1 MENTHEHSIKEKM
14 KLVFAT
20 HNHNKA
26 HEIQALLNDQIEL
39 ITLDDIQCFEEIP
52 ETAVTLEGNA
62 KMKAAYVVEQFNM
75 NCFADDTG
83 LEIDALNNEPG
94 VYSARYAGEERDPE
108 KNMDLVLEKLAHS
121 TNRKARFRTVI
132 SLYWQ
137 NEFHEFEGIVE
148 GEITTSKS
156 GAKGFGYDPI
166 FKPENSEKTFAEMD
180 LVEKNTMSHRA
191 RAFEKMVVFLNT
203 GAKP

>member
-1 MENTHEHSIKEKM
+1 M

-39 ITLDDIQCFEEIP
+39 ITLDEIQCFEEIP
-52 ETAVTLEGNA
+52 ETAATLEGNA

-83 LEIDALNNEPG
+83 LEIEALNNEPG
-94 VYSARYAGEERDPE
+94 VYSARFAGEDRDPE
-108 KNMDLVLEKLAHS
+108 KNMALVLEKLRDKS
-121 TNRKARFRTVI
+121 NRKARFRTVI
-132 SLYWQ
+132 SLCWEG
-137 NEFHEFEGIVE
+137 EFHEFEGIVE
-148 GEITTSKS
+148 GEITTEKS

-180 LVEKNTMSHRA
+180 LTEKNTMSHRA
-191 RAFEKMVVFLNT
+191 RAFEKMVAFLNEE
-203 GAKP
+203 A